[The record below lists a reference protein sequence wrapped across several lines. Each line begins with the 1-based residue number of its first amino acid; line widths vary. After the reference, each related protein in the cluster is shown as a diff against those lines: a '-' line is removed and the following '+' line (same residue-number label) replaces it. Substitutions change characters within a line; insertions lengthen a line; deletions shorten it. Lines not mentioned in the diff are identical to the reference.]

1 MTETMEL
8 IKVDQI
14 YELINSS
21 YDQRIIPK
29 AAGFRWN
36 ARKKRWW
43 TDDLVKAQR
52 LSEFA
57 KGPAKAALTRADNVH
72 RAAVAASAATSS
84 EVDLPCPVG
93 QEYLPYQRGGIAYAL
108 DRKSTLIGDEMGL
121 GKTIQALGVV
131 NATPKAKRVLIICPA
146 SLRLNWEREAKKW
159 LVNKDLSIGIAQGK
173 DWPATDVVIINYDIL
188 TKHKGRVHGRTWD
201 VLIVDEAHYLKN
213 PKAQRTKQVFGDY
226 AYKTKTWNV
235 SPLKAKR
242 RLLLTGTPIVNRPI
256 ELWGLINYLAPD
268 EFDNFFRYAKRYA
281 DAHYNGW
288 AWDFSGAQNLE
299 ELQEKLRSL
308 VMVRR
313 LKADVLPDL
322 PPKRRQVIE
331 LPANGAKG
339 KVRAEQAAW
348 ADQEERLT
356 GLKIAIELA
365 KISQDPSDYDKA
377 VAALSEGALI
387 AFAEMSKLRHE
398 TALAKVPYVI
408 DHVADAAEGGK
419 VIVFAHHID
428 VVAQIVEGL
437 EDRGVKTVSLTGKDP
452 MDARQAAVDSFQ
464 GDDEVKV
471 FVGNIK
477 AAGVGITLT
486 AASHVVF
493 AELDWVP
500 ANLSQA
506 EDRAH
511 RIGQTNN
518 VLIQHLVLEGSLD
531 QQIASQIVT
540 KQAVIDQA
548 LDNEIDLDAED
559 RKVPLIPTADN
570 SVSDIVK
577 SEVDKWEDR
586 KQQRDDISPDQQDAI
601 HGCLKILAGLCDGA
615 SSRDDMGFNG
625 VDTNFGH
632 SLARQPILTPKQ
644 SFFGRKIIAKY
655 HRQLPSELLTTAL
668 NNGGSK

>member
-1 MTETMEL
+1 MGRE
-8 IKVDQI
+8 
-14 YELINSS
+14 
-21 YDQRIIPK
+21 
-29 AAGFRWN
+29 
-36 ARKKRWW
+36 
-43 TDDLVKAQR
+43 
-52 LSEFA
+52 
-57 KGPAKAALTRADNVH
+57 
-72 RAAVAASAATSS
+72 
-84 EVDLPCPVG
+84 
-93 QEYLPYQRGGIAYAL
+93 
-108 DRKSTLIGDEMGL
+108 STLIGDEMGL

-201 VLIVDEAHYLKN
+201 ILIVDEAHYLKN
-213 PKAQRTKQVFGDY
+213 PKAQRTKQVFGDWR
-226 AYKTKTWNV
+226 YKTKEWKID
-235 SPLKAKR
+235 PIKAKR

-256 ELWGLINYLAPD
+256 ELWGLANYLDPQA
-268 EFDNFFRYAKRYA
+268 FGNFFRYAKRYA
-281 DAHYNGW
+281 NAHQTRWG
-288 AWDFSGAQNLE
+288 WDFRGADNLG
-299 ELQEKLRSL
+299 ELQGKLRTSFL
-308 VMVRR
+308 VRR
-313 LKADVLPDL
+313 LKKDVLKDL
-322 PPKRRQVIE
+322 PAKRRQVIE
-331 LPANGAKG
+331 LPANGASKL
-339 KVRAEQAAW
+339 VAAEQAAW

-356 GLKIAIELA
+356 ALKLAVELS
-365 KISQDPSDYDKA
+365 KISEDPGDYEKA

-387 AFAEMSKLRHE
+387 AFSQISTCRHE
-398 TALAKVPYVI
+398 TALAKVSYVV
-408 DHVADAAEGGK
+408 DHVADAAEEGK
-419 VIVFAHHID
+419 VIVFAHHVD

-437 EDRGVKTVSLTGKDP
+437 EERGIKTVSLTGKDP

-464 GDDEVKV
+464 DDADVKV

-511 RIGQTNN
+511 RLGQTDS

-548 LDNEIDLDAED
+548 LDDKIDLDAED
-559 RKVPLIPTADN
+559 RKVPLIPTADS

-577 SEVDKWEDR
+577 SEVDKWEER
-586 KQQRDDISPDQQDAI
+586 KQHTPILPAQQEAI

-615 SSRDDMGFNG
+615 ASRDGRGFSG
-625 VDTNFGH
+625 ADTNFGH

-644 SFFGRKIIAKY
+644 SFFGRKIVSKY
-655 HRQLPSELLTTAL
+655 HRQLPSDLIATAL
-668 NNGGSK
+668 NEAVG